1 MKKPNASVVYN
12 LSIIAFA
19 VASPGSFKQYGGV
32 GVGQHPVGTGP
43 YKFVGVHGDHV
54 ILEANPNFFRNR
66 SARILVAIRSSEFDN
81 S

>member
-1 MKKPNASVVYN
+1 LKKPNASVASN

-19 VASPGSFKQYGGV
+19 VGSPGSFKQYG

-43 YKFVGVHGDHV
+43 YKFVEVHGDHV